1 MQYSEVPEKYQPNQP
16 ESLLRLSGAQ
26 TAFETA
32 SNPNKERQNEYED
45 KKTFAIDTTIF
56 GVKTNNDWAV
66 DERRLA
72 DEKIEN
78 EIERNQK

>member
-1 MQYSEVPEKYQPNQP
+1 MS
-16 ESLLRLSGAQ
+16 A
-26 TAFETA
+26 
-32 SNPNKERQNEYED
+32 NKERQNEYED